1 MEHRSFHGNI
11 TPDDLARALL
21 AEFNRG
27 NLRAQ
32 QIGQGDRVM
41 VQIAT
46 RQGATSGGK
55 TGITV
60 SIQEIEDGVTL
71 ALGQQE
77 WLGTAASLAQ
87 TGLSALFNP
96 LSLLGRLDDLAEDIA
111 SLSLT
116 EKLWAA
122 VDKYAR
128 TAGAAQEISERLR
141 SVTCPNCRTA
151 NAVGAPRCVSCGAPL
166 GDVQPRAC
174 KNCGNVMPPGSK
186 YCSNCGAPMGEA
198 PADPPAA

>member
-1 MEHRSFHGNI
+1 MEQRTYHGKI
-11 TPDDLARALL
+11 TPDDLGRALV

-32 QIGQGDRVM
+32 HIGQGEKVM

-46 RQGATSGGK
+46 REGATSGGQ
-55 TGITV
+55 TGV
-60 SIQEIEDGVTL
+60 SVTIQKIEDGVTL

-87 TGLSALFNP
+87 TGLAALLNP
-96 LSLLGRLDDLAEDIA
+96 MSLLGRLDDLAQDIS

-116 EKLWAA
+116 DQIWSAI
-122 VDKYAR
+122 DKYSR
-128 TAGAAQEISERLR
+128 TTGAAQEISERLR
-141 SVTCPNCRTA
+141 TVTCPNCNTA

-166 GDVQPRAC
+166 GDVQPLAC
-174 KNCGNVMPPGSK
+174 LNCGNVMQAGAK
-186 YCSNCGAPMGEA
+186 FCSNCGAPMSR
-198 PADPPAA
+198 PATPPTAA